1 MNPFVKAARRKGI
14 RRKYLRLAALYR
26 RAARGSE
33 GMDFSLD
40 ALAELHRYEST
51 GKGKPAR
58 NNGWAYGKLALD
70 ITVSDA
76 VTSIKSG
83 DFCKAEFYRG
93 PTAWY
98 WKRALADTPAGVF
111 FPFSQEH
118 RSDVIERYRV

>member
-33 GMDFSLD
+33 IMDFSLD
-40 ALAELHRYEST
+40 ALVELHHYEST

-58 NNGWAYGKLALD
+58 NNGWAYGKFVLD

-76 VTSIKSG
+76 VSGIKDG
-83 DFCKAEFYRG
+83 EFCKAEFYIG
-93 PTAWY
+93 PSAWY
-98 WKRALADTPAGVF
+98 WKRALKDSPAGTF
-111 FPFSQEH
+111 FPYVLNFKDQLN
-118 RSDVIERYRV
+118 D